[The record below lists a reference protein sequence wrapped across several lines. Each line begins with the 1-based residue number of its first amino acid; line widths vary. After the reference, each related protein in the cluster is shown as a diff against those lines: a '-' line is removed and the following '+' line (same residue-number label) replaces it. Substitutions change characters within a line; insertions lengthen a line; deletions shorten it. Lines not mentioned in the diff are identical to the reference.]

1 MMLFS
6 TTTELKEYIS
16 LSGDMDFNS
25 LRPSLKQA
33 ARKRIT
39 SVIGPEVAASLVTYY
54 NGGNPDT
61 ATDSAK
67 KYALLQLT
75 QEALAYFGLEA
86 YVPEGNVM
94 VSGQGINVQESEH
107 SKAAEWWHVKD
118 LIRKYAKAGE
128 EALEEVL
135 IYLEKED
142 PFENWVDSDARS
154 ELKTLHIQSA
164 TDFQKYF
171 NIGSNRSTFLGLQAI
186 IRDVQNMYLEPTL
199 SQEILD
205 LFLAYN
211 PESSAEEKR
220 ADDLLK
226 HALANITIGRACR
239 TNLFEVNA
247 DGFKKR
253 STSTN
258 NSFIDKL
265 SDASREELNRVELET
280 MKTGNAYL
288 QKLTD
293 YLNTKAIATVFA
305 EWKASDKYID
315 PSTEVDKPAVI
326 GEGGIISF

>member
-1 MMLFS
+1 MILFS
-6 TTTELKEYIS
+6 SIDELKEYIS
-16 LSGDMDFNS
+16 LSGDMDFND
-25 LRPSLKQA
+25 LKASLKQA
-33 ARKRIT
+33 GRKRIT
-39 SVIGPEVAASLVTYY
+39 PLIDSAVADSLVAYY
-54 NGGNPDT
+54 NEGNPNT
-61 ATDSAK
+61 SEANLK
-67 KYALLQLT
+67 KYKLLQLT

-107 SKAAEWWHVKD
+107 SKAADWWHIKD

-142 PFENWVDSDARS
+142 PFENWSGSEARAA
-154 ELKTLHIQSA
+154 LKTLHIQSA

-171 NIGSNRSTFLGLQAI
+171 NIGSNRSTFLALQPI

-199 SQEILD
+199 SQDILN
-205 LFLAYN
+205 LFLEYN
-211 PESSAEEKR
+211 SESSAEEKR
-220 ADDLLK
+220 ANDLLK

-293 YLNTKAIATVFA
+293 YLNAKASATVFTA
-305 EWKASDKYID
+305 WKASDKYVD
-315 PSTEVDKPAVI
+315 PSTEVDKPAVS